1 MFDTL
6 SLAHASGQLVLS
18 AVFSSLVG
26 FEREMH
32 GHPAGLRTHILVGVG
47 ATLFTL
53 GSIGMAEGHAMEQRS
68 RIAAQIVSG
77 IGFLGAGTIMR
88 QGSAVRGLTTAASLW
103 AVAGVGLAIGV
114 GGRLVWTA
122 TAATV
127 VIVLTLTIVRQLETW
142 LEAHRIERELRVTV
156 AKPKGMMQRIAEALE
171 GRGLEIVR
179 ANLTSDAGSSATAFL
194 LKVRGTSGLDL
205 AALTADLTEMAE
217 VLTVEW
223 D

>member
-1 MFDTL
+1 MDYPYL
-6 SLAHASGQLVLS
+6 LQSSWQLILS

-32 GHPAGLRTHILVGVG
+32 GHQAGLRTHILVGVG
-47 ATLFTL
+47 STLFTL
-53 GSIGMAEGHAMEQRS
+53 ASLGIAEGHAVEQRS

-114 GGRLVWTA
+114 GGRLLLAA

-127 VIVLTLTIVRQLETW
+127 VIVATLTLVRELEGW
-142 LEAHRIERELRVTV
+142 LEGRRIERELRVTV
-156 AKPKGMMQRIAEALE
+156 SNPRGMMQSIAGVLE
-171 GRGLEIVR
+171 SRGLVILRV
-179 ANLTSDAGSSATAFL
+179 NLTSDAGGTASAFV
-194 LKVRGTSGLDL
+194 LKVRGTLGVDLSGLTDDL
-205 AALTADLTEMAE
+205 VEMPE
-217 VLTVEW
+217 VLTAEW